1 MADLSTRFMGLDL
14 RNPVIVASSGLTSSL
29 ERLKACEE
37 AGAGAVV
44 LKSIFEEQIIAEVDG
59 VVAAGETPYAHTEAA
74 DYIRNYGRENAVR
87 RFIELVSGA
96 KKELAIPVI
105 ASIHCVSAGG
115 WTDFAKRVEQA
126 GADAIELNIFVL
138 PSDTERDGRSYEQVY
153 FDVLAAV
160 KEQVTIPVAL
170 KIGSRFSS
178 IAHMARSLA
187 ESGADALVMF
197 NRFARFDFDIE
208 EMEVVSA
215 SYLSSPDEMLIP
227 LRWIALLSGEL
238 PCDLVATTGVHDGKA
253 VVKQLLAGAAAV
265 ELCSV
270 LYQHGVSRIGP
281 ILEEVSVWMDAHG
294 FASIAEFRGKMSQE
308 ASADPASYE
317 RVQFMKT
324 SAAQS

>member
-1 MADLSTRFMGLDL
+1 MADLSTKLMGLDL

-44 LKSIFEEQIIAEVDG
+44 LKSIFEEQISAEVDG
-59 VVAAGETPYAHTEAA
+59 IIASGETPYAHAEAA
-74 DYIRNYGRENAVR
+74 DYIRNYGREKAVR
-87 RFIELVSGA
+87 RFIELISNA
-96 KKELAIPVI
+96 KKELSIPVI
-105 ASIHCVSAGG
+105 ASVHCVSAGG

-126 GADAIELNIFVL
+126 GADALELNIFVL
-138 PSDTERDGRSYEQVY
+138 PSDVERDGRFYEQVY

-178 IAHMARSLA
+178 IAHTAHALA
-187 ESGADALVMF
+187 EGGADALVMF

-208 EMEVVSA
+208 EMETIAA
-215 SYLSSPDEMLIP
+215 SYLSEPSEMLVP
-227 LRWIALLSGEL
+227 LRWIALLSGQL
-238 PCDLVATTGVHDGKA
+238 PCDLVATTGVHDGKG
-253 VVKQLLAGAAAV
+253 VVKMLLAGAAAV

-270 LYQHGVSRIGP
+270 LYQHGVPRIGV
-281 ILEEVSVWMDAHG
+281 ILDEVSSWMDAHE
-294 FASIAEFRGKMSQE
+294 FSSVADFRGRMSQE
-308 ASADPASYE
+308 ASEDPASYE

-324 SAAQS
+324 SEAQS